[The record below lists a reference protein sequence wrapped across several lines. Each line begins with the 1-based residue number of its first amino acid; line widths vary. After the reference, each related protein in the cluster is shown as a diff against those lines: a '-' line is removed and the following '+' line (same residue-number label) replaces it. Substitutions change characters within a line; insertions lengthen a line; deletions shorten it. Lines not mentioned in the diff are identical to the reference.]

1 MKIMIVFGTR
11 PEAIK
16 LCPLI
21 HLLKDKVDVKV
32 LSSGQHIELTNQ
44 AIDFLGIKL
53 DYNLFCMSEKPDLET
68 VFETIIR
75 TMKVVMYKEN
85 PDLVI
90 VQGDTLTAFS
100 GAFLG
105 FMTKKPVLHIEA
117 GLRTFNKFSPFPE
130 EMLRIL
136 ISRLASFHFAPTERA
151 AANLIAE
158 GIRKDR
164 IHVTGNTVV
173 DALLFARDR
182 INEDTVLAELSK
194 NNSEIKK
201 KMQNRK
207 LILITSHRRENI
219 GLPLKKICR
228 AVKKLAEKYNDA
240 LFLWSLHKNPD
251 VRKIIFKEIHEDLD
265 NLVLAESFSYQT
277 MVYLLMK
284 SHIILTDSGGIQEEA
299 PTFKKPLIVL
309 RDTTER
315 QETIESGIG
324 FLVGSNEQKIMD
336 VFTSLY
342 EDNKFYDK
350 VTNISNPFGDGR
362 ASERI
367 VQFLMRDDVKQFIK
381 NYSSTPEENLNV
393 RGMVNV

>member
-21 HLLKDKVDVKV
+21 HLLKNKFDVKV

-44 AIDFLGIKL
+44 AVDFLGIKP
-53 DYNLFCMSEKPDLET
+53 DYNLFCMSDKPDLET
-68 VFETIIR
+68 VFETITRI
-75 TMKVVMYKEN
+75 MKLVMYKEN

-136 ISRLASFHFAPTERA
+136 ISRLASFHFAPTEKA

-173 DALLFARDR
+173 DALLFAKDR
-182 INEDTVLAELSK
+182 INKNTALAELSK
-194 NNSEIKK
+194 NNPEIKK

-228 AVKKLAEKYNDA
+228 AVKHLAKKYNDA

-324 FLVGSNEQKIMD
+324 FLVGSNEQKIIN

-342 EDNKFYDK
+342 EDKKFYDK
-350 VTNISNPFGDGR
+350 VTNISNPFGDGK

-367 VQFLMRDDVKQFIK
+367 AQFLTRKDVKKFVK
-381 NYSSTPEENLNV
+381 NYSSSPEGNLNV
-393 RGMVNV
+393 RGMINV

>member
-21 HLLKDKVDVKV
+21 HLLKNKFDLKV

-44 AIDFLGIKL
+44 AVDFLGIKP

-68 VFETIIR
+68 VYETIIR
-75 TMKVVMYKEN
+75 TMKVVIYKEN

-105 FMTKKPVLHIEA
+105 FMMKKPVLHVEA

-130 EMLRIL
+130 EMLRVL
-136 ISRLASFHFAPTERA
+136 ISRLASFHFAPTEKA

-173 DALLFARDR
+173 DSLLFAKDR
-182 INEDTVLAELSK
+182 IDETAVLKELSENNHEIENKIRNK
-194 NNSEIKK
+194 N
-201 KMQNRK
+201 

-228 AVKKLAEKYNDA
+228 TVKQLAEKYSDA

-251 VRKIIFKEIHEDLD
+251 VRKIIFKEIPVDMN
-265 NLVLAESFSYQT
+265 NLVLAEPFSYQA
-277 MVYLLMK
+277 MVYLLMN
-284 SHIILTDSGGIQEEA
+284 SRIILTDSGGIQEEA
-299 PTFKKPLIVL
+299 PTFKKPLIIL
-309 RDTTER
+309 REKTER
-315 QETIESGIG
+315 PEVVESGIG
-324 FLVGSNEQKIMD
+324 FLAGSSEQKTMS
-336 VFTSLY
+336 VFASLY
-342 EDNKFYDK
+342 EDENFYDK

-367 VQFLMRDDVKQFIK
+367 TQFLMRDDVQQFIK
-381 NYSSTPEENLNV
+381 KYSSAPEENIDM
-393 RGMVNV
+393 RGMANV